1 VKRLLVLLGLFGA
14 AAAAW
19 RQWQSRKAD
28 AELWQEATTLRDLR

>member
-19 RQWQSRKAD
+19 RQWQTRKAD
-28 AELWQEATTLRDLR
+28 AELWQEATTSRDLR

>member
-19 RQWQSRKAD
+19 RQWQARKAD
-28 AELWQEATTLRDLR
+28 AELWQEATSSRDLR